1 MKTDLDFRNE
11 YDQQHFND
19 IISRWWFVHLEV
31 SWRGLGKYKHVLYT
45 PYESYNWYLYAT
57 DIFRKVPDRNS
68 LMDIWVYSWRF
79 LRVERVIWQV
89 SIVSQMRLAKWY
101 IDQEIEWV
109 NSKPATLEWLQ
120 KQDIF

>member
-31 SWRGLGKYKHVLYT
+31 SWRCLGPYKHVLYT
-45 PYESYNWYLYAT
+45 PYESYNWYLYTT
-57 DIFRKVPDRNS
+57 DIFKKIPDRNN

-89 SIVSQMRLAKWY
+89 SIVSQMRLAKRY
-101 IDQEIEWV
+101 IDQEIKWL

-120 KQDIF
+120 KQNLF